1 MKLYKIKPYFDGVE
15 SESLYLTAWDEA
27 DVISQVEETGI
38 LLYDAYTIGYDIEE
52 VEDIGRELVRQNY
65 YALRKKINYE

>member
-38 LLYDAYTIGYDIEE
+38 LLYDAYTMI
-52 VEDIGRELVRQNY
+52 
-65 YALRKKINYE
+65 

>member
-1 MKLYKIKPYFDGVE
+1 MKLYKIRPYFDGVE
-15 SESLYLTAWDEA
+15 VETKYLTAWDEA
-27 DVISQVEETGI
+27 DVIKLVEETGI

-65 YALRKKINYE
+65 YAIRKKINYE